1 MIYLKYSGTIKDRR
15 KIRQLQE
22 EFIDICRISGWK
34 HEIVTENFQTLTMKG
49 KASGKR
55 KAEEDEFDDEL
66 KTVASSEVY
75 LDGIIINTG
84 DGADP
89 LKFTFDRNGR
99 ISTINFCTTDTI
111 GVSGKLTV
119 KKFEFIYYPYI
130 KVLTPDPEKHRRTVR
145 ILEHIKKSYIPDLR
159 VIDTSFYW
167 NSKDEEELKVRFW
180 KSFRGKNAIR

>member
-1 MIYLKYSGTIKDRR
+1 MIYLKYSGTIKPHR
-15 KIRQLQE
+15 KIRQLEE
-22 EFIDICRISGWK
+22 EFADICRISGWSY
-34 HEIVTENFQTLTMKG
+34 EIVAENFQTLTMKG
-49 KASGKR
+49 KASGR
-55 KAEEDEFDDEL
+55 HGNDEGELEEDL

-84 DGADP
+84 DGAEP

-99 ISTINFCTTDTI
+99 LSTIDFCTTDTI
-111 GVSGKLTV
+111 GVSGKLAV

-130 KVLTPDPEKHRRTVR
+130 KVMTPDPEKHRRTVR
-145 ILEHIKKSYIPDLR
+145 ILEYVKKSYIPDLR

-180 KSFRGKNAIR
+180 KSFRGKNALR